1 MNLQRCPGKYEQ
13 QHSEFGKVINRE
25 CIGCLR
31 RTATG
36 EPIKVPEFEVGCPKR
51 IGEQECT

>member
-1 MNLQRCPGKYEQ
+1 MNLERCPGAYANVHGEW
-13 QHSEFGKVINRE
+13 GKVIRRE

-36 EPIKVPEFEVGCPKR
+36 KPIEVPEFEVGCPKR
-51 IGEQECT
+51 IGEQE